1 MTNDESEYTF
11 SNLMSTKEL
20 KRTSKG
26 KGVKTAKTKEIN
38 NKLLQCS
45 QL

>member
-1 MTNDESEYTF
+1 MTNDESEYNF

-20 KRTSKG
+20 KRTST
-26 KGVKTAKTKEIN
+26 GVKTAKTKEIN

>member
-1 MTNDESEYTF
+1 MTNDESEYNF

-26 KGVKTAKTKEIN
+26 KRGQN
-38 NKLLQCS
+38 S
-45 QL
+45 